1 MDVSLFLKCA
11 PEVTII
17 GVTGTR
23 GKSMV
28 TVLVYEILKQNEKF
42 LKNPSTTL
50 RTKKT
55 FSFLGGMYG
64 NCNFTTIKKVKV
76 GDILICELD
85 SWQLQGFGDSKIS
98 PHISVFLLL
107 YARPYELLQEFYE
120 KIF

>member
-50 RTKKT
+50 RTKNLQ
-55 FSFLGGMYG
+55 FLGG
-64 NCNFTTIKKVKV
+64 NVR
-76 GDILICELD
+76 EL
-85 SWQLQGFGDSKIS
+85 QLY
-98 PHISVFLLL
+98 H
-107 YARPYELLQEFYE
+107 Y
-120 KIF
+120 